1 MTSANSARRAG
12 FLLPIL
18 AVLCL
23 LTLTTAIF
31 AQSPPNSIPSTQTPV
46 APVAASLD
54 GVGAGIELG
63 QANRGDTAWMLISAA
78 LVMLMVP
85 GLALF
90 YGGMVRRKNVLG
102 TMMHSMAALP
112 ILGVA
117 WVLIGYPIA
126 FGTDQAGGLFGWDSG
141 KVLFWNI
148 LPTHLHAGTQIP
160 EYVFMIYQG
169 MFAIITPALIA
180 GAFAERVK
188 FSAYS
193 WFVLAWSA
201 VIYYPLAHWV
211 WGGGWMGPGA
221 TGIHLGAVDYAG
233 GIVVHVSAGASA
245 LVVALYLGK
254 RIGYPAHVLQPNS
267 LVLTLLGA
275 GLLWFGW
282 FGFNGGSAL
291 AADSSAVLAFTNTQI
306 AAAAGALSWML
317 AEWLKHRRP
326 TSLGVAS
333 GLVAGLATI
342 TPCAGFV
349 PPAAALLIGLAAGV
363 ICYGAVLAKAKL
375 GYDDSLD
382 AFGVHGIGGII
393 GALCVGIFARKVVG
407 VPNGVDG
414 LLAGNNTQF
423 TAQLLATGATAVYA
437 ALATFVI
444 TVVIDKLIG
453 FRTTEETEIEGL
465 DPGIHGEQGWM
476 LDQTPVPSVEIPG
489 TVSAAE
495 GAMDRQAEE
504 ELYVR

>member
-1 MTSANSARRAG
+1 MTCLLSARRG
-12 FLLPIL
+12 GTWLPIV
-18 AVLCL
+18 AVL
-23 LTLTTAIF
+23 
-31 AQSPPNSIPSTQTPV
+31 
-46 APVAASLD
+46 ASLLHTAAVLAQTSPLPTTPSAPD
-54 GVGAGIELG
+54 AGSLAGAGAGVVVG
-63 QANRGDTAWMLISAA
+63 QANSGDTAWMLISAA
-78 LVMLMVP
+78 LVMLMIP

-90 YGGMVRRKNVLG
+90 YAGMVRRKNVLG

-117 WVLIGYPIA
+117 WVLIGYPLA
-126 FGTDQAGGLFGWDSG
+126 FGTDHAGGLIGWDSG
-141 KVLFWNI
+141 KMLLWNI
-148 LPTHLHAGTQIP
+148 LPTHLHARTQIP

-180 GAFAERVK
+180 GAIAERVK

-193 WFVLAWSA
+193 WFVLLWSA
-201 VIYYPLAHWV
+201 VVYYPLAHWV
-211 WGGGWMGPGA
+211 WGGGWMGTAPAGV
-221 TGIHLGAVDYAG
+221 TGGIHLGAVDFAG
-233 GIVVHVSAGASA
+233 GIVVHVSAGVSA
-245 LVVALYLGK
+245 LVMALYLGK
-254 RIGYPAHVLQPNS
+254 RIGYPQHVLQPNS

-291 AADSSAVLAFTNTQI
+291 AADSSATLAFTNTQI

-382 AFGVHGIGGII
+382 AFGVHGVGGFI
-393 GALCVGIFARKVVG
+393 GALCVGIFARKLYG
-407 VPNGVDG
+407 GPNGVDG
-414 LLAGNNTQF
+414 VLAGNNAQF
-423 TAQLLATGATAVYA
+423 TAQVLAAGATAVYA

-444 TVVIDKLIG
+444 TLVIDKVLG
-453 FRTTEETEIEGL
+453 FRTSEGDEIEGL
-465 DPGIHGEQGWM
+465 DPAIHGEQGWM
-476 LDQTPVPSVEIPG
+476 LEQMPVPSIELPG
-489 TVSAAE
+489 SISASE
-495 GAMDRQAEE
+495 GAQERREE
-504 ELYVR
+504 EDSLLR

>member
-1 MTSANSARRAG
+1 MTCVLSARRGGA
-12 FLLPIL
+12 LLPIV
-18 AVLCL
+18 AVLASLL
-23 LTLTTAIF
+23 LTAAAF
-31 AQSPPNSIPSTQTPV
+31 AQSASLPPTATPG
-46 APVAASLD
+46 AASLD
-54 GVGAGIELG
+54 GVGAGVIVG
-63 QANRGDTAWMLISAA
+63 QSNSGDTAWMLISAA
-78 LVMLMVP
+78 LVMLMIP

-90 YGGMVRRKNVLG
+90 YAGMVRRKNVLG

-117 WVLIGYPIA
+117 WVLIGYPLA
-126 FGTDQAGGLFGWDSG
+126 FGTDHGSGLIGWDAG

-193 WFVLAWSA
+193 WFVLLWSA
-201 VIYYPLAHWV
+201 VVYYPLAHWV
-211 WGGGWMGPGA
+211 WGGGWMGPAAPGA
-221 TGIHLGAVDYAG
+221 TAGIHLGAVDFAG
-233 GIVVHVSAGASA
+233 GIVVHVSAGISA
-245 LVVALYLGK
+245 LVMALYLGK
-254 RIGYPAHVLQPNS
+254 RIGYPQHVLQPNS

-282 FGFNGGSAL
+282 FGFNGGLAL

-317 AEWLKHRRP
+317 AEWFKHRRP

-363 ICYGAVLAKAKL
+363 ICYGAVLAKAKM

-382 AFGVHGIGGII
+382 AFGVHGVGGFI
-393 GALCVGIFARKVVG
+393 GALCVGIFARKLVG
-407 VPNGVDG
+407 GPNGVDG
-414 LLAGNNTQF
+414 ALAGNGGQF
-423 TAQLLATGATAVYA
+423 TAQLLAAGATAVYA

-444 TVVIDKLIG
+444 TVIIDKLIG
-453 FRTTEETEIEGL
+453 FRTSEAEEIEGL
-465 DPGIHGEQGWM
+465 DPAIHGEQGWM
-476 LDQTPVPSVEIPG
+476 LEQMP
-489 TVSAAE
+489 
-495 GAMDRQAEE
+495 
-504 ELYVR
+504 